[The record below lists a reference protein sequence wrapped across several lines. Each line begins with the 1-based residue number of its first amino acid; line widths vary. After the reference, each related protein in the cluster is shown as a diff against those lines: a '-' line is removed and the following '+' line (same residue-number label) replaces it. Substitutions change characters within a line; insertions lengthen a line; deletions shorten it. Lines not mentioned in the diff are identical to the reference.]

1 MPLCNTI
8 RKDVLQFVMIARH
21 VITEKSIVRGYRRA
35 IVRCRTYRVK
45 TVCDSGN
52 VCQGPHERTD
62 MNIQIIVNDTHHD
75 KCFRELVNQPVTAL
89 RGVSQRQA
97 DALRDAFGINT
108 IGELADLK
116 VVKWARAIR
125 TMASA
130 EAEPREAVAKEAL
143 LDDAVEMTFPASD
156 PVSVA
161 SSITRIEVPPEKV
174 DASSD
179 HQSAA
184 AIEAH
189 NEQAIGC
196 RALGPGGEK
205 TAGAG

>member
-1 MPLCNTI
+1 
-8 RKDVLQFVMIARH
+8 MIAWPGWGQ
-21 VITEKSIVRGYRRA
+21 KSIVRGIRQG
-35 IVRCRTYRVK
+35 IVRCRTYRGE
-45 TVCDSGN
+45 TLCDSGF
-52 VCQGPHERTD
+52 VSGTTVSREDGRQLERTD

-75 KCFRELVNQPVTAL
+75 KCFRELVNEPVTAL
-89 RGVSQRQA
+89 RHVTQQQA

-108 IGELADLK
+108 IAELADLK
-116 VVKWARAIR
+116 LVKWARAIR

-130 EAEPREAVAKEAL
+130 ETEPREAVAKETL

-156 PVSVA
+156 PVSVT

-179 HQSAA
+179 HQNAA

-205 TAGAG
+205 TAGAA

>member
-1 MPLCNTI
+1 
-8 RKDVLQFVMIARH
+8 
-21 VITEKSIVRGYRRA
+21 
-35 IVRCRTYRVK
+35 
-45 TVCDSGN
+45 
-52 VCQGPHERTD
+52 

-89 RGVSQRQA
+89 RGITQQQA

-108 IGELADLK
+108 VGELAELK
-116 VVKWARAIR
+116 AVKWARAIR

-130 EAEPREAVAKEAL
+130 EAEPLEAVAKETL

-156 PVSVA
+156 PLAVTSG
-161 SSITRIEVPPEKV
+161 ITRIEVPPEKV
-174 DASSD
+174 DASTD
-179 HQSAA
+179 HQHAS

-189 NEQAIGC
+189 NEETVGT

-205 TAGAG
+205 VAGEA

>member
-1 MPLCNTI
+1 
-8 RKDVLQFVMIARH
+8 
-21 VITEKSIVRGYRRA
+21 
-35 IVRCRTYRVK
+35 
-45 TVCDSGN
+45 
-52 VCQGPHERTD
+52 

-89 RGVSQRQA
+89 RGLTQQQA

-108 IGELADLK
+108 VGELAELK
-116 VVKWARAIR
+116 AVKWARAIR

-130 EAEPREAVAKEAL
+130 EAEPRDEVAKETL
-143 LDDAVEMTFPASD
+143 MDDAVEMTFPASD
-156 PVSVA
+156 PVSIQ

-179 HQSAA
+179 HQGAA

-189 NEQAIGC
+189 NQETIGT
-196 RALGPGGEK
+196 RALGPGGDK
-205 TAGAG
+205 TAGAA